1 MGYHA
6 SPSLVISDNTRCLH
20 HCVDTITAFLLTTPS
35 GILKYTVTFYY
46 RQNNLSRGNERKR
59 TKSGRE
65 GGVGRESRGLLQRRG
80 DSRLQSAFRAG
91 TGAIRS
97 ESFMLS
103 QLSAPQA
110 QCLWH
115 FACPVLQGF
124 GTLRVSHIFADAR
137 RTRMPPVPLRF
148 LVVGCGR

>member
-59 TKSGRE
+59 TKSGRG

-103 QLSAPQA
+103 ERIAPV
-110 QCLWH
+110 
-115 FACPVLQGF
+115 PVSKRPGGLVF
-124 GTLRVSHIFADAR
+124 LHAEAAPNR
-137 RTRMPPVPLRF
+137 RTDLPPALSPFVRRHPHPAI
-148 LVVGCGR
+148 

>member
-91 TGAIRS
+91 TGEIRS

-103 QLSAPQA
+103 ERISPVPVSKRPGGLVFLHAEAAPN
-110 QCLWH
+110 
-115 FACPVLQGF
+115 
-124 GTLRVSHIFADAR
+124 R
-137 RTRMPPVPLRF
+137 RTDLPPALSPFVHCHPHPAI
-148 LVVGCGR
+148 

>member
-65 GGVGRESRGLLQRRG
+65 GGVGHLQ
-80 DSRLQSAFRAG
+80 A
-91 TGAIRS
+91 
-97 ESFMLS
+97 
-103 QLSAPQA
+103 
-110 QCLWH
+110 
-115 FACPVLQGF
+115 
-124 GTLRVSHIFADAR
+124 
-137 RTRMPPVPLRF
+137 
-148 LVVGCGR
+148 